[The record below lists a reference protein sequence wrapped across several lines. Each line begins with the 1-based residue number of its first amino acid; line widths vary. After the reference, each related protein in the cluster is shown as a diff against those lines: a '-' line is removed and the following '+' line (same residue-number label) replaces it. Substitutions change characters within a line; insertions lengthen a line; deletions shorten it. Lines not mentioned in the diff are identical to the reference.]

1 MAVQVICVQMN
12 GNDDLIF
19 VSPHSPRGLFADF
32 ERYVRCDLTGD
43 EALIAVPRDDIS
55 ATAEALLHGDHFS
68 ICVSLGAVD
77 GVNVYL
83 SVGLIVAFNVPDRV
97 V

>member
-1 MAVQVICVQMN
+1 MAVQVVCVQMD
-12 GNDDLIF
+12 GDDDLIF
-19 VSPHSPRGLFADF
+19 VAPHTPRGFFADL
-32 ERYVRCDLTGD
+32 EC
-43 EALIAVPRDDIS
+43 LIGRNFTLGKTLKSVPRDDIS

-68 ICVSLGAVD
+68 VSVALGAVD

-83 SVGLIVAFNVPDRV
+83 SVGLIVVFNVPDRV